1 MLDFLFT
8 SSSAAPLY
16 LVDFLGVIFSSLA
29 LGFIISLGYMITN
42 RKNGWQQSFIFALII
57 LPTIIALII
66 LLIGNNAA
74 RALSLAGAFSLVR
87 FRSAPGDAKDIAYV
101 FFALAIGLACGMGY
115 IGYAALF
122 TLIICFIMFILGLL
136 NYAAPRRS
144 DMTLRIT
151 IPEDLSYNGVFDGL
165 LYTYTERWVLK
176 RVKTID
182 FGSLFELQYIISVK
196 SGVDQKEFID
206 ELRKLNSNLP
216 VQLTLKEYEDNT
228 ML

>member
-1 MLDFLFT
+1 MFDFLF
-8 SSSAAPLY
+8 SSSSVAALS
-16 LVDFLGVIFSSLA
+16 LTDFLSVVLSSLV
-29 LGFIISLGYMITN
+29 LGFIISIGYMITH
-42 RKNGWQQSFIFALII
+42 RKNGWQQSFLIALIM
-57 LPTIIALII
+57 LPTIIGLII

-122 TLIICFIMFILGLL
+122 TVIICFIMYILGIL
-136 NYAAPRRS
+136 NYAAPKHNE
-144 DMTLRIT
+144 MALRIT
-151 IPEDLSYNGVFDGL
+151 IPEDLNYSGVFDSL
-165 LYTYTERWVLK
+165 LVTYTEKWVLK

-182 FGSLFELQYIISVK
+182 FGSLFELQYNIKVK
-196 SGVDQKEFID
+196 GNIDQKAFID

-216 VQLTLKEYEDNT
+216 IQLTLKEFEEHS
-228 ML
+228 MM